1 MNERIRA
8 LRHTLQLSQKEF
20 ARQIG
25 LKQNAISYMERPGAT
40 VTEQNIRAICAQFG
54 VREDWLRS
62 GSGEMFREGERE
74 QRELME
80 IFDALGLKVS
90 GSVSSRST
98 FLLCGANPQ
107 QRKIDQ
113 AVDRS
118 VPIFTEDEFWSVVD
132 ELHPSE

>member
-54 VREDWLRS
+54 VREDWLRF

-74 QRELME
+74 QLK
-80 IFDALGLKVS
+80 IFDALRPALQKYLLRTARELLFVQEKIGEGQENRK
-90 GSVSSRST
+90 GIEKSS
-98 FLLCGANPQ
+98 
-107 QRKIDQ
+107 
-113 AVDRS
+113 
-118 VPIFTEDEFWSVVD
+118 
-132 ELHPSE
+132 

>member
-80 IFDALGLKVS
+80 IFDALCPVLQEY
-90 GSVSSRST
+90 
-98 FLLCGANPQ
+98 LLETA
-107 QRKIDQ
+107 R
-113 AVDRS
+113 
-118 VPIFTEDEFWSVVD
+118 
-132 ELHPSE
+132 ELLRTQEKLGEGQKKAQKD

>member
-54 VREDWLRS
+54 VREDWLRF

-74 QRELME
+74 QRELLE
-80 IFDALGLKVS
+80 IFDALRPALQEYLLRAAGE
-90 GSVSSRST
+90 
-98 FLLCGANPQ
+98 LLCAQ
-107 QRKIDQ
+107 EKIGEGQ
-113 AVDRS
+113 ENQKGIEKS
-118 VPIFTEDEFWSVVD
+118 S
-132 ELHPSE
+132 

>member
-54 VREDWLRS
+54 VREDWLRF

-74 QRELME
+74 QRELLE
-80 IFDALGLKVS
+80 IFDALRPALQEYLLRAAGELLRAKERSGRGRKIKRGLK
-90 GSVSSRST
+90 
-98 FLLCGANPQ
+98 NPLDKTIHF
-107 QRKIDQ
+107 RYTTIENK
-113 AVDRS
+113 
-118 VPIFTEDEFWSVVD
+118 EG
-132 ELHPSE
+132 